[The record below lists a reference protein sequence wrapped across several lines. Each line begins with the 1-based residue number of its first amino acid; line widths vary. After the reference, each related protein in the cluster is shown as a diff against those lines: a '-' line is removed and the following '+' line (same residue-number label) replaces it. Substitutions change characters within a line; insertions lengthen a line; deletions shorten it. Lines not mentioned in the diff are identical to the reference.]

1 MKISIKQILLEGQI
15 HINDLDK
22 KVGYQQSNKILSN
35 LHQQKFGSTLND
47 DIINNWRSNSNI
59 TFNHLDENPNNI
71 NGFIRTKTL
80 RNDDENSKYYH
91 ALESLTKRNPNAINY
106 ISDLASIEKG
116 TGKALLNNL
125 PNTNPIVLRAWNKDL
140 IPYYKA
146 HGFQQL
152 IHPEIRGKMN
162 MYKLN
167 EEQK

>member
-1 MKISIKQILLEGQI
+1 MKIPIKQILLEYQI

-22 KVGYQQSNKILSN
+22 KVGQLQTNKILSN
-35 LHQQKFGSTLND
+35 LHQQKFGSALND
-47 DIINNWRSNSNI
+47 DIINDWRSNSNI
-59 TFNHLDENPNNI
+59 TFNHSNENPNNI

-80 RNDDENSKYYH
+80 QNNNENAKYYN
-91 ALESLTKRNPNAINY
+91 ALKSLTKRNPNTINY

-125 PNTNPIVLRAWNKDL
+125 PNNNPIVLRAWNKDL

-152 IHPEIRGKMN
+152 IHPELRGKMN
-162 MYKLN
+162 MYKLS